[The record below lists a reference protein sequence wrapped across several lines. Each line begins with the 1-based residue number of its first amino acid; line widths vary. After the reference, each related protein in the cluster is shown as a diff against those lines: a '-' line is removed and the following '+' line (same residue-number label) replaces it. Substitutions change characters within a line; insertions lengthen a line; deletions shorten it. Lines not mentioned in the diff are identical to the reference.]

1 MTKLSGSSLFTV
13 TLLRVIPSVGKTT
26 RSNPG
31 AFQKVPPKTLLMILK
46 KIARK
51 TFNGQTNSVK
61 NLLTVEFL
69 NYLSQYKRKNL
80 FYCNL
85 CKSESPYY
93 YHTANAKRI
102 LYNSICPNCSSRKRH
117 RGLYE
122 IYKNILK
129 KMDLPRVLHFAP
141 EPVFYS
147 LFTVCEY
154 ITADIELE
162 DVDLQLDI
170 EKIDC
175 QDNSFNLI
183 LCNHVLE
190 HIKDDLT
197 ALKELQRIL
206 IYKGILVLTVP
217 GDWRR
222 KETIEYK
229 IPDNNGHYRDY
240 GLEFIDLLNNIF
252 NKVEKI
258 DLHNFNHTYE
268 KPLGLTSKHDL
279 AFLCYKN

>member
-1 MTKLSGSSLFTV
+1 MSGSSLFTV

-129 KMDLPRVLHFAP
+129 KMDFPRVLHFAP

-147 LFTVCEY
+147 LFTAYDY

-190 HIKDDLT
+190 HIENDLN
-197 ALKELQRIL
+197 ALKELNRIL
-206 IYKGILVLTVP
+206 IYKGILILTIP

-222 KETIEYK
+222 IETVEYK
-229 IPDNNGHYRDY
+229 SPDSNGHYRDY
-240 GLEFIDLLNNIF
+240 GLGFINLLDEVF
-252 NKVEKI
+252 YKVEKI
-258 DLHNFNHTYE
+258 DLYDYNYNYDL
-268 KPLGLTSKHDL
+268 PLGLTPKHDL